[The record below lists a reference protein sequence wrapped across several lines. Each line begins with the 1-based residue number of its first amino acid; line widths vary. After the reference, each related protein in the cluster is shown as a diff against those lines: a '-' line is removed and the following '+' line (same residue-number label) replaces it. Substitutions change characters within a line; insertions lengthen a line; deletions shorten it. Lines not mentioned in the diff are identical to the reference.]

1 MSKAISIMK
10 RMRFGRSLC
19 GCNQM
24 LERMVSIRAA
34 VRSHCPK
41 GRFPFRAGARGAL
54 EGSGPS
60 TGSGSAQG
68 PHVCWIMKDVF
79 AYTYILEC
87 ANGQYYVGS
96 TIDLERRVMEHQA
109 GLGGCFTRRHLPV
122 RLVYYEKYS
131 SVEQAFAHER
141 QLHGWSR
148 AKKEALI
155 HGEVER
161 LAGLSAGRKVGPS
174 TGSGTVL

>member
-1 MSKAISIMK
+1 MFLANPIPRDSAFPFLAGAGGA
-10 RMRFGRSLC
+10 REGGRS
-19 GCNQM
+19 
-24 LERMVSIRAA
+24 
-34 VRSHCPK
+34 
-41 GRFPFRAGARGAL
+41 FD
-54 EGSGPS
+54 GPS
-60 TGSGSAQG
+60 TGSGSAQE

-131 SVEQAFAHER
+131 SVEQAFARER

-155 HGEVER
+155 KGEVER
-161 LAGLSAGRKVGPS
+161 LPGLSVAGGPS
-174 TGSGTVL
+174 TGSGTARE